1 MKPDAQTSTKVA
13 FLSCAEAVDRIRAG
27 TTLMVGGFGITGIP
41 EMLLDEMSRRPELGD
56 FTVISNNISLKSNL
70 HKLFEQGKIRKGI
83 GTYFTTSPTVVRA
96 HREGKLNIELLPQ
109 GTFAEAIRLGGSG
122 IPAFYTPTGAGT
134 ELARGKEA
142 RVYDGVECVL
152 ERTLTADVAL
162 IRAHKADKAGNIV
175 YRKSARN
182 FNPLMAAAAR
192 LTIAEVDDIVE
203 VGELDGESIATPFI
217 FVDIIVKR
225 GVEAGYA
232 TEA

>member
-1 MKPDAQTSTKVA
+1 MKADAQLSTNVA
-13 FLSCAEAVDRIRAG
+13 FLSCVEAVDRIRAG
-27 TTLMVGGFGITGIP
+27 STLMVGGFGITGIP
-41 EMLLDEMSRRPELGD
+41 EMLLGEMCRRPELGD
-56 FTVISNNISLKSNL
+56 FTIISNNFSLKSNL

-83 GTYFTTSPTVVRA
+83 GTYFTTSPMVVRA
-96 HREGKLNIELLPQ
+96 HREGRLDIELLPQ

-142 RVYDGVECVL
+142 RMYDGVECVL

-203 VGELDGESIATPFI
+203 VGELDSESIATPFI

-225 GVEAGYA
+225 GDQTGYS
-232 TEA
+232 TEN